1 MNNKYNK
8 EAVEK
13 LIKKD
18 KSISKK
24 IKAVR
29 ELFLI
34 PLINTS
40 LNINS

>member
-1 MNNKYNK
+1 MNKYNK

-24 IKAVR
+24 EA
-29 ELFLI
+29 ELIHAL
-34 PLINTS
+34 LKGRN
-40 LNINS
+40 